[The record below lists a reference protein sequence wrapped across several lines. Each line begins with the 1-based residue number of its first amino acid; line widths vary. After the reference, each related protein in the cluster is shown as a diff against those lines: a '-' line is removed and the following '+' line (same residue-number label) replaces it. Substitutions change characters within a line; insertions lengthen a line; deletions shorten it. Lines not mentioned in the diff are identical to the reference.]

1 VATRIGRRLF
11 IPLLASG
18 LLLAA
23 GAGSALAKCEGP
35 NPPEFCSQV
44 VAQLSVLT
52 TTGTFQ
58 AGTETAVD
66 ISVSRGEQ
74 PYQAQKVWLTFTRW
88 ADDSMV
94 TSFATA
100 TIQPGLWRANVNLPG
115 DGSWTVVANVV
126 DAQGAAVRQSL
137 EAVQVAAPLAEPPAQ
152 PPVSTPTPPA
162 PPSVPL
168 LPIGLALAALAA
180 AGAAAVGLRQRT
192 RRGTAGGLA
201 AVSRSERPG

>member
-1 VATRIGRRLF
+1 MATRIGRRLF
-11 IPLLASG
+11 VPLLASG

-23 GAGSALAKCEGP
+23 SAGSAFAKCEGP

-58 AGTETAVD
+58 AGTATAVD

-94 TSFATA
+94 TAFATA
-100 TIQPGLWRANVNLPG
+100 TTQAGLWRANVNLPSV
-115 DGSWTVVANVV
+115 GSWTVVANVV
-126 DAQGAAVRQSL
+126 DAQGAAVRQPL
-137 EAVQVAAPLAEPPAQ
+137 DAVQVAPRTEPPAQ

-162 PPSVPL
+162 PPSAPL

-180 AGAAAVGLRQRT
+180 AGAAAVGMRQRT

-201 AVSRSERPG
+201 PASRSEHPG